1 MNTQLLLGMV
11 ASILGIW
18 YSVLGLRAIQF
29 LQKADAQDRSVGWSL
44 WWCLDGD
51 RYDEPG
57 KRLCKWGLLLATASI
72 VIWAM
77 VFMVKW
83 V

>member
-1 MNTQLLLGMV
+1 MNTQLLLGMI

-18 YSVLGLRAIQF
+18 YSVLGFKAIHF
-29 LQKADAQDRSVGWSL
+29 LQNSDAQDRSVGWSL

-51 RYDEPG
+51 RYDMPG
-57 KRLCKWGLLLATASI
+57 KRLFTRGQLLATASL

-83 V
+83 A